1 MKFIVTKE
9 ACGNVF
15 FSAPTMREMKKAD
28 EKLSDICH
36 ERLKDCFGNQ
46 ESSLT
51 QLEKELCITSESC
64 NSFQYLVLKEIA
76 DCSRELGYPVQ
87 SNNGT
92 LIAYLLGISY
102 INPLSDCF
110 CSQPCGILIAD
121 STGMRIAAPV
131 RSVLQER
138 LDKALGNTKD
148 DKNNYKHISLPDSE
162 VCQNI
167 GDAHFKVH
175 IPEKNISFNK
185 DVYKNVMKKISSDII
200 SDVRCDDKQKSFANE
215 LLNMPIESFCIL
227 LRAYGYLFN
236 TTESEKSVERI
247 KDFRYCV
254 LRDEVYDMLVQK
266 GLPPKEAVRFC
277 RGLMS
282 EKLKTEYFELKARY
296 NLQDDEALQDF
307 EQTKYYFT
315 SSAGANFLFLACEK
329 ETLSI

>member
-36 ERLKDCFGNQ
+36 ERLKDYFGNQ
-46 ESSLT
+46 KSSLT
-51 QLEKELCITSESC
+51 RLEKELCITSESC

-92 LIAYLLGISY
+92 LIAYLLGLSY

-110 CSQPCGILIAD
+110 CSKPCGILIAD
-121 STGMRIAAPV
+121 STEMRIAAPV

-148 DKNNYKHISLPDSE
+148 DKNNYKRISLPDSE
-162 VCQNI
+162 ICQNI
-167 GDAHFKVH
+167 GDEHFKVH

-200 SDVRCDDKQKSFANE
+200 SDVHRDDKQKSFANE
-215 LLNMPIESFCIL
+215 LLNMSIESFCIL

-236 TTESEKSVERI
+236 TTESEKSVEKI
-247 KDFRYCV
+247 TDLRYCI
-254 LRDEVYDMLVQK
+254 LRDEVFDMLVQK

-277 RGLMS
+277 RGLML
-282 EKLKTEYFELKARY
+282 EKLKAEYFELKARY

-307 EQTKYYFT
+307 EQTKHYFT
-315 SSAGANFLFLACEK
+315 SSAGANFLYLACEK
-329 ETLSI
+329 EMLTI